1 MPGLSSNCTARQASG
16 SFIFDPYYT
25 MHIVKHSWLL
35 VLLLAA
41 CKPAPVTQPDPYPIK
56 LENNALHFTPG
67 DPQLKALVVEPA
79 KESDK
84 VMLHLTGKL
93 VWNQDST
100 TNVFSPLAGRV
111 ASIKG
116 ERGQKVQVGDEL
128 ARITSPDF
136 GQAQADAAKA
146 ESDLVLS
153 KQVLDRTQELV
164 TKGVLPQKELDAANT
179 AYLDNKSDRDRAVER
194 LKVWGG
200 AGRDVDGAFVLKA
213 PMAGIIVDRNVQPG
227 QEIRTDSILANTA
240 EAAAPLFI
248 ISDPESLWVHLD
260 VSEQDLSNLL
270 VGQKLEIR
278 SRAYGDR
285 MFPGTLTVI
294 GQSLNPDTRTVVAKG
309 KVANPEKLL
318 KAQMYVNV
326 NVITEIPKMP
336 QAPLKAVFLRDAK
349 PWVFVRK
356 SESVFEMR
364 KITTAAE
371 DNGYVFVSQ
380 GLKTGEEVVA
390 EGALVLESILDDN
403 TSTATT
409 GAEKA
414 EH

>member
-1 MPGLSSNCTARQASG
+1 M
-16 SFIFDPYYT
+16 
-25 MHIVKHSWLL
+25 
-35 VLLLAA
+35 
-41 CKPAPVTQPDPYPIK
+41 
-56 LENNALHFTPG
+56 
-67 DPQLKALVVEPA
+67 
-79 KESDK
+79 
-84 VMLHLTGKL
+84 
-93 VWNQDST
+93 
-100 TNVFSPLAGRV
+100 
-111 ASIKG
+111 
-116 ERGQKVQVGDEL
+116 
-128 ARITSPDF
+128 
-136 GQAQADAAKA
+136 
-146 ESDLVLS
+146 LS

-200 AGRDVDGAFVLKA
+200 AGRDVDGSFVLKA

-227 QEIRTDSILANTA
+227 QEIRTDSILANTP

-326 NVITEIPKMP
+326 NVITDVPKMP
-336 QAPLKAVFLRDAK
+336 QVPLKAVFLRDAK

-356 SESVFEMR
+356 S
-364 KITTAAE
+364 
-371 DNGYVFVSQ
+371 
-380 GLKTGEEVVA
+380 
-390 EGALVLESILDDN
+390 
-403 TSTATT
+403 
-409 GAEKA
+409 
-414 EH
+414 